1 MIAIQNPL
9 FDDVVKK
16 EPFFGMTDSLPTG
29 SAEMTNEV
37 VGFDIGAE
45 SIKCSVWTPGATS
58 DILGSSTIIQND
70 ASQYSSG

>member
-1 MIAIQNPL
+1 
-9 FDDVVKK
+9 
-16 EPFFGMTDSLPTG
+16 MTDSLPTG

-70 ASQYSSG
+70 ASQYSSGQF